1 MKIGI
6 DTLFEHP
13 ERPSSVIDYLI
24 NLIEWLPRTGPEHSY
39 YAFVS
44 ARNRHHFGHLGEVP
58 NLQFVNCLVSN
69 EIVPLRIIV
78 QQSILPTLVVRMGLD
93 VLYCPGNVCPL
104 FGGFRRVLK
113 INTLHHYVMPELVG
127 RSRSLYRSFAFLRSA
142 HKADRIVANTLAT
155 KEEICRRME
164 VPESKVT
171 VVSEA
176 SYDFYASSSAD
187 RTEATLERYGL
198 RSDYILFVSNLYRYK
213 NVETLIRA
221 FAKLPVEQRLRY
233 ELVVAG
239 RDYESY
245 QADLINVAKNVG
257 IGQKVRFLGFV
268 PAADLPA
275 LYTGARAFVYPSL
288 KETFGKPLVEAMRCG
303 VPIVA
308 SDTSS
313 IPEVLGGAGLLVAP
327 LDVDGM
333 TAAICEAVWN
343 EQVRANL
350 IERGRARARCFSW
363 EASAKETLRVIEEA
377 VQNRHETS

>member
-1 MKIGI
+1 
-6 DTLFEHP
+6 
-13 ERPSSVIDYLI
+13 
-24 NLIEWLPRTGPEHSY
+24 
-39 YAFVS
+39 
-44 ARNRHHFGHLGEVP
+44 
-58 NLQFVNCLVSN
+58 
-69 EIVPLRIIV
+69 
-78 QQSILPTLVVRMGLD
+78 
-93 VLYCPGNVCPL
+93 
-104 FGGFRRVLK
+104 
-113 INTLHHYVMPELVG
+113 
-127 RSRSLYRSFAFLRSA
+127 
-142 HKADRIVANTLAT
+142 
-155 KEEICRRME
+155 
-164 VPESKVT
+164 
-171 VVSEA
+171 
-176 SYDFYASSSAD
+176 
-187 RTEATLERYGL
+187 
-198 RSDYILFVSNLYRYK
+198 
-213 NVETLIRA
+213 
-221 FAKLPVEQRLRY
+221 
-233 ELVVAG
+233 
-239 RDYESY
+239 
-245 QADLINVAKNVG
+245 
-257 IGQKVRFLGFV
+257 LGFV